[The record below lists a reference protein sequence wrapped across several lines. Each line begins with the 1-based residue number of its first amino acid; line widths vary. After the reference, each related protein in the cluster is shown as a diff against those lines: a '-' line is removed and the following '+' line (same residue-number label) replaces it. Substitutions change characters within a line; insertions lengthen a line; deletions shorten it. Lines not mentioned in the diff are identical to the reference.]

1 MPTNARA
8 ALIRGFNGN
17 FSIEEIQLDDPQ
29 GSEVLI
35 EVRAVGLCQSD
46 AHLSSIDLGI
56 PEPLLMGHEI
66 SGIITQV
73 GEEAAGLEVGD
84 HVVATLIQY
93 CDNCTACLSDEVYRC
108 ERREHTL
115 RAAADKPRITSGS
128 APVTQMFGTGGF
140 ANYALVHTHQVVKIP
155 KNFPFPQAAVMACST
170 LTGAGAVFN
179 TAKVRPGDSV
189 AVIGA
194 GGIGLN
200 AINAARIAGAEII
213 IAVDLADEKLD
224 LARSFGAT
232 HTINGGT
239 EDAVRAVIELTGG
252 GVDHAFEMIG
262 LAPTSLQAIRMTR
275 VAGDAYL
282 VGLHKPGAELALD
295 AMADIIQPQR
305 TLHGIYMGSSNPQ
318 RDIPRYV
325 EHYLAG
331 RLELDGL
338 VARELHIGQINE
350 GFESMKNGGAVARS
364 VITSFS

>member
-8 ALIRGFNGN
+8 ALVRGFDGT
-17 FSIEEIQLDDPQ
+17 FSIEQIQIDDPQ
-29 GSEVLI
+29 GAEVLI

-56 PEPLLMGHEI
+56 PAPLLMGHEI
-66 SGIITQV
+66 SGIITKV
-73 GEEAAGLEVGD
+73 GEQAAGLKVGD

-93 CDNCTACLSDEVYRC
+93 CAHCTACRSGEVYRC

-115 RAAADKPRITSGS
+115 RAAHDNPRITSGE

-140 ANYALVHTHQVVKIP
+140 AQYALVHAHQVVKIP

-179 TAKVRPGDSV
+179 TANVGTGDSV

-200 AINAARIAGAEII
+200 AINAARIAGAAKI

-224 LARSFGAT
+224 HARRFGAT

-239 EDAVRAVIELTGG
+239 EDAVATVRELTGG

-262 LAPTSLQAIRMTR
+262 LAVTSAQAIRMTR

-282 VGLHKPGAELALD
+282 VGLHKPGAELVLD

-305 TLHGIYMGSSNPQ
+305 TVHGIYMGSSNPQ

-331 RLELDGL
+331 RLELDAL
-338 VARELHIGQINE
+338 VAREMHIDQINE
-350 GFESMKNGGAVARS
+350 GFETMKNGAAMARS